1 MLLATLTVEARSLG
15 GEIELFHDRE
25 RVVTSAQS
33 PTHFNVKLSTLFVPS
48 TKMKPLTL
56 ESTLCSEGRGIYWP
70 TKQERKARQQ
80 RNGRSA
86 SSR

>member
-1 MLLATLTVEARSLG
+1 MVQ
-15 GEIELFHDRE
+15 IELFHHRE

-33 PTHFNVKLSTLFVPS
+33 PNHYNVKLSTLFVPS

-56 ESTLCSEGRGIYWP
+56 DPTLCSEGRGICRP